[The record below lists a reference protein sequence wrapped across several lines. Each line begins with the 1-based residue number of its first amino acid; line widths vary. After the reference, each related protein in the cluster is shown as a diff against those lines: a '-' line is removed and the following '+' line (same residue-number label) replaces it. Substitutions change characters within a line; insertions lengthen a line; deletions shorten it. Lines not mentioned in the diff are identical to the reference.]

1 MFPIITL
8 IGQKNV
14 GKSTLFNKL
23 THTHNALISD
33 YPGLTRDRQYGYFQ
47 CKQFKSILI
56 DTGGID
62 RLHCNIKKEDIQNYI
77 THQTILSIQEA
88 DIILFLMDR
97 QSIAT
102 SVNYDIFNFLKK
114 LKKPIFIVINKIDN
128 IPHHIHNIGWDC
140 YSFGIK
146 NIIFISAIHGNG
158 INNLLENI
166 SLLISK
172 NIFNCKNNI
181 SKNNLNTTINKKYIN
196 SSSYNEKNDPA
207 TTITLAVVGRPN
219 SGKSTFINH
228 ILGKDRMIT
237 CNIPGTT
244 RNCMHIPIIYNK
256 QKYTLIDTAG
266 VRKRNKIDDIAEK
279 ISVSKT
285 LQIIKTAHIL
295 LFMGDVDQGISD
307 QDLYL
312 LRFIVNNG
320 KALIIIFNKWDK
332 ISSNLHQK
340 TKKNLYEKINFINFT
355 KIHFISALY
364 GNGIK
369 TLFQSI
375 KETHLH
381 LQFTKTISTTRL
393 INILHE
399 AVSKSPPPLL
409 YGRRIKPK
417 YVHVG
422 KHNPLTLIIHGNH
435 VSKLPNS
442 YKQYLKKY
450 FYRILNITGI
460 LLTIQFK
467 DTTNPFINK

>member
-23 THTHNALISD
+23 THTHDALISND
-33 YPGLTRDRQYGYFQ
+33 PGLTRDRQYGYFQ

-62 RLHCNIKKEDIQNYI
+62 RLHYNIKKENIQNYI

-88 DIILFLMDR
+88 DIILFLMDK
-97 QSIAT
+97 QSIGT
-102 SVNYDIFNFLKK
+102 SINYDIFNFLKK
-114 LKKPIFIVINKIDN
+114 LKKPIFIVINKIDD
-128 IPHHIHNIGWDC
+128 IPYHIHNIRWDC
-140 YSFGIK
+140 YSFSTK
-146 NIIFISAIHGNG
+146 NTIFISAIHGNG
-158 INNLLENI
+158 INNLLKNI

-172 NIFNCKNNI
+172 NILNHKNNI
-181 SKNNLNTTINKKYIN
+181 PKTNLNTTIHKNYIN
-196 SSSYNEKNDPA
+196 SLSYNKKNNPD
-207 TTITLAVVGRPN
+207 TITLAVVGRPN
-219 SGKSTFINH
+219 SGKSTFINY

-244 RNCMHIPIIYNK
+244 RNSIHIPIIYNK

-266 VRKRNKIDDIAEK
+266 VRKRKKINDIAEK
-279 ISVSKT
+279 ISISKT

-295 LFMGDVDQGISD
+295 LFMGDVDLGISD

-332 ISSNLHQK
+332 ISPDLHQK
-340 TKKNLYEKINFINFT
+340 TKKNLYEKINFVNFT

-364 GNGIK
+364 GDGIK

-381 LQFTKTISTTRL
+381 SQSTKTISTMRL

-399 AVSKSPPPLL
+399 AISKSPPPLL
-409 YGRRIKPK
+409 HGRRIKPK

-450 FYRILNITGI
+450 FYRILNITGV

-467 DTTNPFINK
+467 DTINPFINK